1 MAYWAKAPAPR
12 EQLVLFATRLDD
24 VLGEDHPVRLLDDIL
39 AAVDWSDW
47 ERYYCGL
54 ARQV

>member
-24 VLGEDHPVRLLDDIL
+24 VLAEDHPVRLLDDIL
-39 AAVDWSDW
+39 AAVEWSDW

-54 ARQV
+54 ARP